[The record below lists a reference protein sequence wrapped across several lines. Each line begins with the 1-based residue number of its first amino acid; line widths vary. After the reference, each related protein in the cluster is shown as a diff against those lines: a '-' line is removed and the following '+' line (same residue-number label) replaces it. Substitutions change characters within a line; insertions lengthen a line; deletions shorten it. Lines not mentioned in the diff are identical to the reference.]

1 MKRFFEQASA
11 QWVRYSDYEW
21 KKDGNGI
28 LYLTPA
34 AEAKPIIYD
43 PLADAESLVL
53 DALNIGRMGMGRKPD
68 AEIQKAIRSFAVK
81 YGLFG
86 LMTALPTTAKFMDYE
101 AVYLLKNRF
110 FKDETMNTL
119 DYLAL
124 FFPFEKPEVA
134 KRGIESMWNLSGD
147 KNMMALAMTMRDQPM
162 AVNMSFQRSYAERYD
177 WLKNQFKDWAFI
189 LTTAILYYMD
199 YDKLSPDQ
207 RNIYQQAMATL
218 DGNTPTY
225 HIALYDKPTIVW
237 DFHSL
242 LLGIQLMFSFMLADN
257 ENPLRICRNCAKV
270 YVAKGKDQDF
280 CGTECR
286 KLYQAQKNGKNNG
299 DK

>member
-1 MKRFFEQASA
+1 MFPPNLERA
-11 QWVRYSDYEW
+11 Q
-21 KKDGNGI
+21 I
-28 LYLTPA
+28 L
-34 AEAKPIIYD
+34 
-43 PLADAESLVL
+43 
-53 DALNIGRMGMGRKPD
+53 
-68 AEIQKAIRSFAVK
+68 
-81 YGLFG
+81 
-86 LMTALPTTAKFMDYE
+86 
-101 AVYLLKNRF
+101 
-110 FKDETMNTL
+110 
-119 DYLAL
+119 
-124 FFPFEKPEVA
+124 
-134 KRGIESMWNLSGD
+134 
-147 KNMMALAMTMRDQPM
+147 
-162 AVNMSFQRSYAERYD
+162 
-177 WLKNQFKDWAFI
+177 
-189 LTTAILYYMD
+189 
-199 YDKLSPDQ
+199 
-207 RNIYQQAMATL
+207 AMATL